1 MQERCTAREL
11 ETSLADLLDLRI
23 LHGTNASSTN
33 LDNSAG
39 LNQLAANFSASNS
52 VQNFDTVI
60 LAGNA
65 SFFARP
71 EHEHHGID
79 LEDALTLFFLSTVKK
94 DYVQNLFAEDR
105 ALAYDAATG
114 RLGPSPAL
122 LEVCPLQRTTAG
134 EGCLAH
140 WHVRGRVLDVAHHS
154 AFAVAGA
161 QTTLANE
168 TEGDNAARDWL
179 RARPWARH
187 TEFDLDAIT
196 AHTRAVGA
204 QFNVSG
210 RATKA
215 FVLASDMP
223 VTDAGDEGEKQT
235 FVQFYLRVL
244 TARIDL
250 RRNDRPPRR
259 LHLTL
264 PALEDAWAFQ
274 VNQAAHDGLASVFG
288 HVLGLRMQ
296 EVEVPMAMVGNVSFA
311 LVLYLPWKSETAAVD
326 AQKLARL
333 LRDPRSGVRVRIG
346 AGLRRTVGDLF
357 PAALRNATA
366 AVWAVDIREEDEQQN
381 VEQRRRALLAED
393 TQSSD
398 SAERRNVTSRTALTE
413 LRGVQNGDQLMTLLE
428 NTNVSTAALRRAR
441 VARMRAATPGLDACT
456 MNETVLREAIRTDL
470 RESFLAASRG
480 TIGDIVVTSLVV
492 LNRQEIVC
500 DGNEATRRLLQAAG
514 AAPLADV
521 EIVLLPSAAVLE
533 NPTGQIFVEA
543 TPDLLRLGVK
553 SFVPEPTQRSNSTLV
568 FLGEGIAGDGTLF
581 ALPSPTTPPQTPA
594 PAPSK
599 VVPRDNGPEWALVGS
614 TVLSCVAVAG
624 TIFAQAVQQAGR
636 RRGSRLF

>member
-11 ETSLADLLDLRI
+11 EASLADLLDLRI
-23 LHGTNASSTN
+23 LHGTNASSTD
-33 LDNSAG
+33 LDNAAG

-52 VQNFDTVI
+52 VQNFDTII

-94 DYVQNLFAEDR
+94 DYVQNLFADDR

-114 RLGPSPAL
+114 RLGPSAAL

-223 VTDAGDEGEKQT
+223 VTGAEVEEEQQT

-250 RRNDRPPRR
+250 RGDDRPPRR

-296 EVEVPMAMVGNVSFA
+296 EVEVPMAMVGNASFA
-311 LVLYLPWKSETAAVD
+311 LVLYLPWKSETAVVD

-333 LRDPRSGVRVRIG
+333 LREPRSGVRERIG

-357 PAALRNATA
+357 PAGLRNATA
-366 AVWAVDIREEDEQQN
+366 AVWAVDIREGDEQQ
-381 VEQRRRALLAED
+381 RRRVLLAED
-393 TQSSD
+393 TESPD
-398 SAERRNVTSRTALTE
+398 NAEPRNLTSRTALTE

-428 NTNVSTAALRRAR
+428 NTNMSTAALRRAR

-492 LNRQEIVC
+492 LNRQEIEC
-500 DGNEATRRLLQAAG
+500 GGDGAARRLLQAGG

-568 FLGEGIAGDGTLF
+568 FLGQGIAGDGTLF
-581 ALPSPTTPPQTPA
+581 ALPSPTAPPQTPA
-594 PAPSK
+594 PVPGK

-636 RRGSRLF
+636 RQGSRLF

>member
-1 MQERCTAREL
+1 M
-11 ETSLADLLDLRI
+11 
-23 LHGTNASSTN
+23 G
-33 LDNSAG
+33 
-39 LNQLAANFSASNS
+39 AA
-52 VQNFDTVI
+52 
-60 LAGNA
+60 
-65 SFFARP
+65 
-71 EHEHHGID
+71 
-79 LEDALTLFFLSTVKK
+79 
-94 DYVQNLFAEDR
+94 
-105 ALAYDAATG
+105 
-114 RLGPSPAL
+114 
-122 LEVCPLQRTTAG
+122 
-134 EGCLAH
+134 
-140 WHVRGRVLDVAHHS
+140 
-154 AFAVAGA
+154 
-161 QTTLANE
+161 
-168 TEGDNAARDWL
+168 
-179 RARPWARH
+179 

-204 QFNVSG
+204 KFNVSG

-250 RRNDRPPRR
+250 RRNDRPLRR

-333 LRDPRSGVRVRIG
+333 LRDPRSGVRVRLG

-366 AVWAVDIREEDEQQN
+366 AVWAVDIREEDEEQN
-381 VEQRRRALLAED
+381 VQQRRRALLAED

-398 SAERRNVTSRTALTE
+398 NAERRNVTSRTALTE

-492 LNRQEIVC
+492 LNRQEIEC
-500 DGNEATRRLLQAAG
+500 GGNEATRRLLQAAG

-533 NPTGQIFVEA
+533 NPTGQFLSKLPRTCCAWVLRVLCRSRRSAVIRRSCFWVKASPA
-543 TPDLLRLGVK
+543 TARCLRSRPRLHHRK
-553 SFVPEPTQRSNSTLV
+553 RQRRRRARWCRATTGPSGLWSAV
-568 FLGEGIAGDGTLF
+568 RCCRVWPWPGDFCPGR
-581 ALPSPTTPPQTPA
+581 AA
-594 PAPSK
+594 
-599 VVPRDNGPEWALVGS
+599 RR
-614 TVLSCVAVAG
+614 
-624 TIFAQAVQQAGR
+624 AQAGFAVVLRFVRWFHSFKCGR
-636 RRGSRLF
+636 MYNAFHLKYHNSLNDKKVKDRAQNVSFGINLG